1 VTATR
6 LPSAKAVRDLLSAL
20 IGRDVTVAP
29 GEPVA
34 AATVSGG
41 AAAVYVNDQLRLVA
55 AAALDLALTAYLGGS
70 LGLLPPAR
78 VRELLDEGSVSNSA
92 LENVVEVLNVVGVL
106 LNVTGAPHVKLY
118 SVVFPGDLPPADISE
133 LLNSLG
139 GRLDLNVAV
148 PGYGLGA
155 LSLVLA

>member
-92 LENVVEVLNVVGVL
+92 LENVVEVLNV
-106 LNVTGAPHVKLY
+106 KLY

-139 GRLDLNVAV
+139 GRLDLNVEV